1 MTVDSFSSHSGFS
14 GQRVVAFETRRNE
27 EMRRLIAHHNG
38 RPRVVP
44 SMREVP
50 LQSNAPLLQFHEL
63 LVARRIDV
71 LICMTGVGT
80 RMLAKRLEEV
90 QPREAWIEHLR
101 ATKVVARGPKPLGVL
116 REMQV
121 PASPVAQPN
130 TWREVLVVLE
140 DVLGSSWEGAQIVIQ
155 DFPTLDERFVDVL
168 EARGARVLRV
178 PVYRY
183 ALPEDDTPLRHA
195 VYAIIG
201 GGFDVA
207 LFTTGVQV
215 WNLFQMAR
223 QLCVEV
229 DLLEALNGM
238 IIGSVGPTNSEVL
251 RDFEVRIDVE
261 PQQPRMGHLVKESAA
276 YSTAAAL
283 EKAG

>member
-1 MTVDSFSSHSGFS
+1 LTLSLLIPALAANVWWRLKRG
-14 GQRVVAFETRRNE
+14 ATRNAS
-27 EMRRLIAHHNG
+27 LIAHQNG
-38 RPRVVP
+38 HPRVVP

-50 LQSNAPLLQFHEL
+50 LHSNAPLLEFHEL

-80 RMLAKRLEEV
+80 RMLAKRLEEL

-101 ATKVVARGPKPLGVL
+101 ATKVVARGPKPLSVL

-155 DFPTLDERFVDVL
+155 DFQRSTSVLLRYWKRVALECCVCRFIVMPYL
-168 EARGARVLRV
+168 KMPR
-178 PVYRY
+178 
-183 ALPEDDTPLRHA
+183 PLRHA

-229 DLLEALNGM
+229 DLREALNGM
-238 IIGSVGPTNSEVL
+238 IVGSVGPTNSEVL

-276 YSTAAAL
+276 YSAVAAL
-283 EKAG
+283 EKTG

>member
-1 MTVDSFSSHSGFS
+1 MNTTSDSNGFA

-27 EMRRLIAHHNG
+27 EMRRLIAHHHG
-38 RPRVVP
+38 LACVVP

-50 LQSNAPLLQFHEL
+50 LQSDAPLLEFHEL
-63 LVARRIDV
+63 LLAKRIDV

-80 RMLAKRLEEV
+80 RMLARRLEEV
-90 QPREAWIEHLR
+90 QPRESWIEALR
-101 ATKVVARGPKPLGVL
+101 ATRLVARGPKPLSVL

-121 PASPVAQPN
+121 PACPVAEPN
-130 TWREVLVVLE
+130 TWREILVVLE
-140 DVLGSSWEGAQIVIQ
+140 DVLGSSWQGAQIVIQ
-155 DFPTLDERFVDVL
+155 DFPTLDERFIEVL
-168 EARGARVLRV
+168 EARGAHVLRV

-183 ALPEDDTPLRHA
+183 ALPEDTEPLRHA

-223 QLCVEV
+223 QLYVED
-229 DLLEALNGM
+229 DLRQALSGM
-238 IIGSVGPTNSEVL
+238 IVGSVGPTNSEVL
-251 RDFEVRIDVE
+251 RDFEVQINVE
-261 PQQPRMGHLVKESAA
+261 PEHPRMGHLVKEAA
-276 YSTAAAL
+276 VYSTSAAL
-283 EKAG
+283 EKAS